1 MAAYAFLQTL
11 KKSSIIPLLYTLL
24 YSIVVKRAKE
34 KRTSVSHSI
43 GKTIDFWIFEEMV
56 IQQFGEK
63 NRNLAVKEG
72 KNASVG
78 LAAWCVSNCPTY
90 YSGREDFIEKLKLIF
105 MGPPPGW

>member
-63 NRNLAVKEG
+63 NRNLAVRT
-72 KNASVG
+72 S
-78 LAAWCVSNCPTY
+78 
-90 YSGREDFIEKLKLIF
+90 FIK
-105 MGPPPGW
+105 